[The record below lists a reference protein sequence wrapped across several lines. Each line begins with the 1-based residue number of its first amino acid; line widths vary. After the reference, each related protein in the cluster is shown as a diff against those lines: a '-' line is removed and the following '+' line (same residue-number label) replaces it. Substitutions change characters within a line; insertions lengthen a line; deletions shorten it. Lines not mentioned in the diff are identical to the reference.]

1 MTREVCRMEN
11 KENENVRQV
20 RTHRIGTITLG
31 VALVVFG
38 SLFLVHLF
46 LPALKYQ
53 MIFHMWPCIFILLG
67 VEILVGTRRSGDGFV
82 YDAGAIVLLMLLTIF
97 AMGMGAIDF
106 GMEWYRLC
114 I

>member
-11 KENENVRQV
+11 KENENVRPV

-53 MIFHMWPCIFILLG
+53 MIFTL
-67 VEILVGTRRSGDGFV
+67 
-82 YDAGAIVLLMLLTIF
+82 
-97 AMGMGAIDF
+97 
-106 GMEWYRLC
+106 
-114 I
+114 